1 MSAND
6 PNLSEAEKM
15 RLKRLARLGGPPQ
28 TQQQAQPAEAS
39 STPQESREA
48 HHPPSASSRLL
59 SLNTP
64 ATTQQSPSPTPAPKP
79 PVAKPATP
87 VAKPSPPPSTSA
99 VKRRFQTSS
108 SPAPAAPPR
117 VAPASTPSAPL
128 LSYDVWE
135 SQTVG
140 KVFSVTLKKSE
151 AEASNWK
158 LCWLKDLEGEIK
170 EENPGNPGALNVN
183 LALRDRLLIARLSL
197 DPTSMATSDDPDQL
211 TVLAGLP
218 QDETVFEYLTG
229 AWKRLYTANRDF
241 NKLQYSKDEKAKW
254 AAAFDE
260 LKQLIISYSG
270 MTLED
275 PTMFPQPP
283 SRPVGPAEFLPL
295 LLGVTSP
302 STGNS
307 DPLSSSSVATQSKG
321 ALAPSD
327 LVPFLNDLA
336 AGFTDG
342 SMADVITPTLS
353 LFFQEWFKIIP
364 TPDLL
369 GNDWRNYLGAVSLLV
384 QVKPIAALLP
394 SLPVWVAPGVTAAR
408 LEWQSLLGPLT
419 RLSVYPREF
428 PEIWK
433 EHFSNPTDRQTADID
448 ANKANLRHSLEYLQS
463 SLFSIYNS
471 IIRASPESREGALDF
486 FASVVKLNAKRSGMQ
501 VDHRSV
507 SSDGFMTNVQAVLLK
522 LFEPVMDIQFS
533 KIDKVDP
540 EYYRHSKRIDV
551 TDETKIK
558 ATKEEADEF
567 YGAAMDLD
575 TKPNFISDLF
585 FLLNAVHHL
594 GLGKT
599 VATRVKAERNISDM
613 EKELKRLEAGREEW
627 AANPATQAQG
637 EAQIT
642 KLKGDIA
649 TLHASLHAYDT
660 QLQDPRLTRLN
671 VTYCGFLM
679 TWLLRMVDPKHQ
691 HPQVP
696 ISLPL
701 PAEAPREFRML
712 PEYLFDNVVE
722 YYDFLAQ
729 YVCCWIEWLTFSYCP
744 DALDDADKDILITF
758 VITFLAPGYVN
769 NPFLKAKM
777 VSILSNGLY
786 PVGYHRRGPIFDRLS
801 VHPLSIQYLMP
812 SLIRFF
818 IDVEMTGGHTQFWDK
833 FSFRRDI
840 SHIIKSMWSN
850 PLHREAFVKARHDD
864 FDMFIKF
871 VNMLMSDTTFHLEE
885 SLTNLAKINS
895 IRSQK
900 ADDASWSRLEEAERT
915 DLDSQLRSAESQA
928 PFHTQQGRECVELIR
943 DFTDTTKEPFLVGE
957 IVNRLAASL
966 DENLVNLVGPKMQ
979 DLKVTDPDRFSFKPK
994 PLLAAIAQIY
1004 LNLGQEADFI
1014 RAVAND
1020 QRSYTPE
1027 LFERFARVLR
1037 NRAIMTAGEVDA
1049 IVSFAN
1055 RVKDAKATIEIED
1068 EREIPDEFLDPL
1080 LATLMKDPVIL
1091 PVSRVTVDR
1100 STIRAVLLSKDL
1112 DPFNNVPLKYEDV
1125 IPDVELKAKIDAWV
1139 AEGGAPAPGGSAM
1152 DVDEA

>member
-1 MSAND
+1 MSGND

-15 RLKRLARLGGPPQ
+15 RLKRLARLGAPAQ
-28 TQQQAQPAEAS
+28 TQPQPQATDAP
-39 STPQESREA
+39 STSQESREA
-48 HHPPSASSRLL
+48 HQPPSASSRLL
-59 SLNTP
+59 SLNTSSSSQP
-64 ATTQQSPSPTPAPKP
+64 SPSAAPPPKP

-87 VAKPSPPPSTSA
+87 PVKPTPPPSA
-99 VKRRFQTSS
+99 PPVKRRFQASS
-108 SPAPAAPPR
+108 SPAPSAPPR
-117 VAPASTPSAPL
+117 TAPASNLVAPT
-128 LSYDVWE
+128 LSYDAWE
-135 SQTVG
+135 ARTVRN
-140 KVFSVTLKKSE
+140 VFSVTLKRSE

-170 EENPGNPGALNVN
+170 EENPGNPAALNVN

-197 DPTSMATSDDPDQL
+197 DPSTMATSDDPDQL

-229 AWKRLYTANRDF
+229 AWKRLYTANREF
-241 NKLQYSKDEKAKW
+241 NRLQYSKEEKAKW
-254 AAAFDE
+254 VAAFDE
-260 LKQLIISYSG
+260 LKRLIISYSG

-295 LLGVTSP
+295 LLGVTAP
-302 STGNS
+302 SSGNS
-307 DPLSSSSVATQSKG
+307 DPLSSSTVVAQSKG
-321 ALAPSD
+321 ALAQSD

-336 AGFTDG
+336 AGFADG

-353 LFFQEWFKIIP
+353 LFFQEWFKITP

-394 SLPVWVAPGVTAAR
+394 SLPVWVAPSVTAAKV
-408 LEWQSLLGPLT
+408 EWQSLLGPLT
-419 RLSVYPREF
+419 RLSVFPREF

-433 EHFSNPTDRQTADID
+433 EYFSNPTDRQTADID
-448 ANKANLRHSLEYLQS
+448 ANKANLRHSLEYLQT

-486 FASVVKLNAKRSGMQ
+486 FALIVKLNAKRQGMQ

-507 SSDGFMTNVQAVLLK
+507 SSDGFMTNLQAVLLK

-540 EYYRHSKRIDV
+540 EYYRHSKRIDI

-575 TKPNFISDLF
+575 SKPNFISDLF

-613 EKELKRLEAGREEW
+613 EKDLKHLESKREEW
-627 AANPATQAQG
+627 AGNPAMQAQG
-637 EAQIT
+637 EAQIA
-642 KLKGDIA
+642 KVKSDIA

-660 QLQDPRLTRLN
+660 QLLDPRLTRLN

-679 TWLLRMVDPKHQ
+679 TWLLRMADPKHQ

-696 ISLPL
+696 IALPL
-701 PAEAPREFRML
+701 PAEVPLQFRML

-722 YYDFLAQ
+722 YYDFLAHHD
-729 YVCCWIEWLTFSYCP
+729 P
-744 DALDDADKDILITF
+744 DALDNADKDILITF
-758 VITFLAPGYVN
+758 VLTFLAPGYVN

-786 PVGYHRRGPIFDRLS
+786 PAGYHRRGPMFDRLS
-801 VHPLSIQYLMP
+801 VHPVSIQYLMP
-812 SLIRFF
+812 ALIRFF

-840 SHIIKSMWSN
+840 SHIIKAMWSN

-885 SLTNLAKINS
+885 SLTNLTKINS
-895 IRSQK
+895 LRAQK
-900 ADDASWSRLEEAERT
+900 ADEASWSRLEEAERN
-915 DLDSQLRSAESQA
+915 DLDSQLRQAESSA
-928 PFHTQQGRECVELIR
+928 PFHTQEGRNCVELIR

-957 IVNRLAASL
+957 IVDRLAASL

-979 DLKVTDPDRFSFKPK
+979 DLKVADPDRFSFKPK

-1004 LNLGQEADFI
+1004 LNLGHEADFI

-1027 LFERFARVLR
+1027 LFERFARVLK
-1037 NRAIMTAGEVDA
+1037 NRAIMTAAEVDA
-1049 IVSFAN
+1049 IVSFSN

-1125 IPDVELKAKIDAWV
+1125 IPDVELKAKIDAWI
-1139 AEGGAPAPGGSAM
+1139 AEGSVPAQGSAM
-1152 DVDEA
+1152 DVDA